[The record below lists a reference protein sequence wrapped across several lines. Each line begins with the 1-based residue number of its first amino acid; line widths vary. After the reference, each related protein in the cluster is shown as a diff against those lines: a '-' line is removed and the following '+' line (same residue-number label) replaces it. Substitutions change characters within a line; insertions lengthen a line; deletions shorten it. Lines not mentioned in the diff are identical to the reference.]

1 MDAFDIA
8 LDTNLE
14 RAYATKPIMDTLVA
28 PPYNYAWDG
37 ISPGNYGNMIQDVED
52 QVVALAVARAATSMA
67 ASLWDI
73 ALDGLISD
81 AQVGTRLA
89 RQRYK
94 SQLENLE
101 QFDGLVYRPA
111 GRDGRYQQALDFEVA
126 WLTAEPAWTFKV
138 DPTLPAPALTLA
150 AYTAR
155 RAAIV
160 TGAQVTHAQKHA
172 FEGHERSKL
181 HRLADALNRISVDWY
196 DTATAQFGDDTVPG
210 MLIRTI
216 PTTYDP
222 NRVPGQLRFTSV
234 MSGAPNTMHLV
245 WRAARGERFYIR
257 AKGPGAAEYTTIL
270 NGVDFTEW
278 LGLALTPG
286 LWEIEGYA
294 TNEHGPG
301 ATSEVVPVPVAQAIA
316 A

>member
-14 RAYATKPIMDTLVA
+14 RSYATKPIMDTLAA
-28 PPYNYAWDG
+28 PPYNYQWDG
-37 ISPGNYGNMIQDVED
+37 ISSGNYGNMIQGVED

-73 ALDGLISD
+73 GLDGLISD

-89 RQRYK
+89 KQRYK
-94 SQLENLE
+94 SQLEKLE

-111 GRDGRYQQALDFEVA
+111 GRDGRQAQAVDFEAA
-126 WLTAEPAWTFKV
+126 WQTAEPAWTFKV
-138 DPTLPAPALTLA
+138 DPLSPAPALTLA
-150 AYTAR
+150 AYSAR
-155 RAAIV
+155 RAAIAATAHV
-160 TGAQVTHAQKHA
+160 NHALKKA

-181 HRLADALNRISVDWY
+181 HGMADALNRISVDWY
-196 DTATAQFGDDTVPG
+196 DTATAQFDQDTVPG

-245 WRAARGERFYIR
+245 WRAARGERFYLR
-257 AKGPGAAEYTTIL
+257 AKGPGATEFVTIL
-270 NGVDFTEW
+270 NGVDITEW
-278 LGLALTPG
+278 LGLALAPG
-286 LWEIEGYA
+286 AWELEGYA
-294 TNEHGPG
+294 TNEHGQG
-301 ATSEVVPVPVAQAIA
+301 ATSEKVTVTVAQALA